1 MTIPDDLGAPLT
13 SAPQAVESHGKSL
26 SVNTPIAVIASNP
39 QGRAVLDQD
48 LPGLCER
55 PEYSMFKS
63 MSLARLAGL
72 SRGRITR
79 AKLNVIESDLGQA
92 SLAAV
97 QPAQSDGEPPRR

>member
-1 MTIPDDLGAPLT
+1 
-13 SAPQAVESHGKSL
+13 
-26 SVNTPIAVIASNP
+26 
-39 QGRAVLDQD
+39 
-48 LPGLCER
+48 
-55 PEYSMFKS
+55 MFKS

-97 QPAQSDGEPPRR
+97 QPTQSDGEPPRR